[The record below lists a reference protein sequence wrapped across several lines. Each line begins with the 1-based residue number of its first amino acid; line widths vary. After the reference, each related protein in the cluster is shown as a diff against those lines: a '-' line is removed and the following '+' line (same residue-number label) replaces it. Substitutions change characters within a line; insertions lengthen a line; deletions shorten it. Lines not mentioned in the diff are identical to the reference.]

1 MNMEFDNKII
11 CIDRNGDQNS
21 FKYSMEKSDEDE
33 KVKWIFRIIPYD
45 LIATD
50 WFEFAITVINPTVGK
65 ITVMDNRNMK
75 QYRGKGITEKMI
87 EEAANVLGLTIISS
101 TNNPQK
107 KSLSTEWRTPAAD
120 IIWDRLITKGRA
132 TYNEQDDIYTFIN

>member
-1 MNMEFDNKII
+1 MGFDTEII
-11 CIDRNGDQNS
+11 CIDRNGNQNP
-21 FKYSMEKSDEDE
+21 FKYSMDESE
-33 KVKWIFRIIPYD
+33 EGGKVKWVFRVMPHD
-45 LIATD
+45 LNAAD

-65 ITVMDNRNMK
+65 ITVMDNRNMV

-107 KSLSTEWRTPAAD
+107 MSLSTEWRTPAAD
-120 IIWDRLITKGRA
+120 IIWGRLITQGRA
-132 TYNEQDDIYTFIN
+132 TYNEQDDIYTFINGQ